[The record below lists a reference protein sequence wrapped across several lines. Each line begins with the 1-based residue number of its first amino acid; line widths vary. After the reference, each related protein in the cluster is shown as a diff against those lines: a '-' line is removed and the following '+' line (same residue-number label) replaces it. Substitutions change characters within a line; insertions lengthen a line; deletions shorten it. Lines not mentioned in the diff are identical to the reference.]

1 VISRQTLNTS
11 ENAVEDGVPVGSL
24 GAGDLVWHTDMSYGT
39 LHPLVCIHPETG
51 RRCLYLGR
59 RRNAY
64 IAGLALTESEA
75 LLDELW
81 TYVDR
86 REFSWEHV
94 WRVGDLVL
102 WDNRCTMHRRDS
114 FDPNT
119 RRIMHR
125 TQVKGD
131 ARPA

>member
-1 VISRQTLNTS
+1 MRQGVTRADDPVTS
-11 ENAVEDGVPVGSL
+11 P
-24 GAGDLVWHTDMSYGT
+24 GT
-39 LHPLVCIHPETG
+39 LHPLVCTHPETN
-51 RRCLYLGR
+51 RRVLYLGR

-64 IAGLALTESEA
+64 IEGFPLAESEA

-81 TYVDR
+81 DHATR
-86 REFSWEHV
+86 RRFTWHNQ

-102 WDNRCTMHRRDS
+102 WDNRCTMHRRDP
-114 FDPNT
+114 FDAG

-131 ARPA
+131 AAPAAA